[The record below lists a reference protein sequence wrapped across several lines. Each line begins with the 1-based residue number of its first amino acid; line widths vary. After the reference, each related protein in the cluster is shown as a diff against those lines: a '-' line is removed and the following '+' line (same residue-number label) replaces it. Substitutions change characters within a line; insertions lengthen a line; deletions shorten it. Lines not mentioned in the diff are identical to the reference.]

1 MENYDVKFLCSYGSE
16 IHHRPNDKKI
26 SYVGGHNKL
35 HYVNRGINF
44 TAMLAELS
52 ALFDAAGDI
61 HFKYQLPGDDF
72 DALISVS
79 SDSGL
84 NSLMLEYD
92 NLYRNSPKTARMRL
106 FIFPGNGPDFAS
118 TQPFPAKLKSKVNG
132 GAVVPPQITPVK
144 FQDLPPVNNFNTLD
158 RVLDSDPK
166 VNRLVEDFGSSHL
179 NNPLPA
185 LQYDVFISFRGEDT
199 RASFTSHLF
208 KALSQKQI
216 VTYTDDLLHEGYS
229 VTSLLL
235 RAIEESC
242 LFLVVFSE
250 NYASSKWCLQELVK
264 IMECKKEFGRL
275 VIPVFYNVDPSHVRY
290 QLGSYNEAF
299 KKHLQNNKKAEV
311 QKWREA
317 LTAVANLEGLDS
329 RSYRDEIEF
338 IQNIIKDIL
347 QKLIDHY
354 PPNDSKS
361 LVGISEN
368 LEKVES
374 LLSESVEFRMIG
386 ICGIW
391 GKSVFVENRVSK
403 QRNFIVL
410 DDVSSLEQLD
420 YLVQKLQWCG
430 AGSKIIITA
439 RDKNVLVPT
448 VETIYEMKIL
458 DSHESFKLFSLI
470 AFNEDYL
477 QLGYEELS
485 WKAVGCCKGIP
496 LALIALGSF
505 LHSKSKTEWHS
516 ALSKL
521 EKTPDPEIQNILRL
535 SYDGLDDEANQIFL
549 DIACFFKGEL
559 VEYVVNLLDSCGLY
573 AAIGMRSLLDRA
585 LIAISHN
592 CV

>member
-1 MENYDVKFLCSYGSE
+1 
-16 IHHRPNDKKI
+16 
-26 SYVGGHNKL
+26 
-35 HYVNRGINF
+35 
-44 TAMLAELS
+44 MLAELS

-118 TQPFPAKLKSKVNG
+118 TQPFPPKLKSKVNG

-144 FQDLPPVNNFNTLD
+144 FQDLSPVNNFNTLD

-166 VNRLVEDFGSSHL
+166 VNRLVEDSGSSRL

-208 KALSQKQI
+208 KALSRKQI
-216 VTYTDDLLHEGYS
+216 VTYTDDLLYEGDS
-229 VTSLLL
+229 ITSLLL

-329 RSYRDEIEF
+329 RSYR
-338 IQNIIKDIL
+338 
-347 QKLIDHY
+347 
-354 PPNDSKS
+354 
-361 LVGISEN
+361 
-368 LEKVES
+368 
-374 LLSESVEFRMIG
+374 
-386 ICGIW
+386 
-391 GKSVFVENRVSK
+391 
-403 QRNFIVL
+403 
-410 DDVSSLEQLD
+410 
-420 YLVQKLQWCG
+420 
-430 AGSKIIITA
+430 
-439 RDKNVLVPT
+439 
-448 VETIYEMKIL
+448 
-458 DSHESFKLFSLI
+458 
-470 AFNEDYL
+470 
-477 QLGYEELS
+477 
-485 WKAVGCCKGIP
+485 
-496 LALIALGSF
+496 
-505 LHSKSKTEWHS
+505 
-516 ALSKL
+516 
-521 EKTPDPEIQNILRL
+521 
-535 SYDGLDDEANQIFL
+535 
-549 DIACFFKGEL
+549 
-559 VEYVVNLLDSCGLY
+559 
-573 AAIGMRSLLDRA
+573 
-585 LIAISHN
+585 
-592 CV
+592 